1 MNWSESGENYEKTK
15 THRNK
20 IGFDSDFCDRRI
32 VSIQNRQTDE
42 QEEKMNESRIHS
54 NGMKIPMRYTY
65 MRCFVL
71 LPNFEYYITHAC
83 EFIHIVIIYQRQI
96 QIHTMHGIHDVV

>member
-54 NGMKIPMRYTY
+54 NGMNIPMKVAIWGALYFY
-65 MRCFVL
+65 QILNIISHMHANL
-71 LPNFEYYITHAC
+71 YIL
-83 EFIHIVIIYQRQI
+83 
-96 QIHTMHGIHDVV
+96 